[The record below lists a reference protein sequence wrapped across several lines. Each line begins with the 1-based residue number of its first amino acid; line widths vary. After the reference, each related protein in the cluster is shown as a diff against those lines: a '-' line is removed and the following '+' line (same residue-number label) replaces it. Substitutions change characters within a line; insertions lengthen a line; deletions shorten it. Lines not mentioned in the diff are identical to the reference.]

1 MIVKS
6 SRILLTALM
15 CLSAWLLMGF
25 STPSGPVKAT
35 WVWQTELIEDGG
47 KELLSFAQNQGI
59 NLIYLQI
66 NRDLPANQYETFIK
80 NAHADNIAVH
90 ALGGDPGWAQT
101 KHRDRLVG
109 LVDWVNDYN
118 NAEASDARFDGIHL
132 DIEPYVLPEWN
143 TDPEG
148 VIGTWIGNIQAF
160 LDAAHASGSTLDL
173 GIDLPFWFD
182 GYTVPNQGDEKLTE
196 WFMKS
201 FDHVTILAYRNTVD
215 SEHGIV
221 ELARDEMESAQ
232 KLGTKAL
239 VAVNTKQM
247 PGEEHTSFY
256 GSGKSE
262 MDQSLKSLSAALES
276 YTSYGGIAIHD
287 FRNWENMPD
296 GEEPGGSN
304 PEPAPEPDPEPEK
317 PSDGQVPDPDPVD
330 RDKQVRGT
338 YVWEAN
344 QVMEHGQEIIE
355 FAKEKKLNWL
365 FVRLDLQQP
374 VDAYR
379 SFVKEASA
387 AGIEVHAMGGHP
399 IWALTE
405 NRPKMMKLVNYVKK
419 YNQEVAGDERF
430 HGIHLDIEPYVLPE
444 WRKDPDHV
452 LEEWTGN
459 MAAFVQEMKKD
470 SNLQASMDLAV
481 WLDKYKVPGTEES
494 LSKWMIDK
502 MDFVSLMAFRDT
514 AGGSNGIAAVSK
526 EEIAFANEL
535 GKPILISVEMK
546 DSGEGNHITFAEE
559 GSAYMEEE
567 LAKLPGLLAD
577 SPSYT
582 GNVVHAYDYWKTAKP

>member
-25 STPSGPVKAT
+25 SSPSGPVKAT

-47 KELLSFAQNQGI
+47 KDLLDFAQNQGI

-66 NRDLPANQYETFIK
+66 NRDMPASEYEAFIK
-80 NAHADNIAVH
+80 IAHADNIAVH

-118 NAEASDARFDGIHL
+118 NAEASDAQFDGIHL
-132 DIEPYVLPEWN
+132 DIEPYVLPEWG

-148 VIGTWIGNIQAF
+148 VIGTWINNIQAF
-160 LDAAHASGSTLDL
+160 LDAAHASGSKLDL

-182 GYTVPNQGDEKLTE
+182 GYTVPGQGDEKLTE

-201 FDHVTILAYRNTVD
+201 FDHVTVLAYRNTVD

-232 KLGTKAL
+232 RLGTKVL

-247 PGEEHTSFY
+247 PGEEYTSFY

-262 MDQSLKSLSAALES
+262 MDQSLASLSGALES

-296 GEEPGGSN
+296 GGEPGGTK
-304 PEPAPEPDPEPEK
+304 PDPAPNPDPEPET

-374 VDAYR
+374 VEAYR

-405 NRPKMMKLVNYVKK
+405 SRPKMMKLVNYVKK

-444 WRKDPDHV
+444 WRKDPDHL

-459 MAAFVQEMKKD
+459 LSAFVQEIKKD

-481 WLDKYKVPGTEES
+481 WLDKYKVPGTDES
-494 LSKWMIDK
+494 ISKWMIDK

-514 AGGSNGIAAVSK
+514 AGGTNGIAAVSK
-526 EEIAFANEL
+526 EEITFANEL

-577 SPSYT
+577 SPSYS
-582 GNVVHAYDYWKTAKP
+582 GNVVHAYDYWRTAKP

>member
-25 STPSGPVKAT
+25 SSPSGPVKAT

-47 KELLSFAQNQGI
+47 KNLLDFAQNQGI

-66 NRDLPANQYETFIK
+66 NRDMPASEYEAFIK

-118 NAEASDARFDGIHL
+118 NAEASDAQFDGIHL
-132 DIEPYVLPEWN
+132 DIEPYVLPEWG

-148 VIGTWIGNIQAF
+148 VIGTWINNIQAF
-160 LDAAHASGSTLDL
+160 LDAAHASGSKLDL

-182 GYTVPNQGDEKLTE
+182 GYTVPDQGDEKLTE

-201 FDHVTILAYRNTVD
+201 FDHVTVLAYRNTVD

-232 KLGTKAL
+232 RLGTKVL

-247 PGEEHTSFY
+247 PGEEYTSFY

-262 MDQSLKSLSAALES
+262 MDQSLESLSGALES

-296 GEEPGGSN
+296 GGEPGGTN
-304 PEPAPEPDPEPEK
+304 PDPAPNPDPEPET

-374 VDAYR
+374 IEAYR

-405 NRPKMMKLVNYVKK
+405 SRPKMMKLVNYVKK

-444 WRKDPDHV
+444 WRKDPGHL

-459 MAAFVQEMKKD
+459 LSAFVQEIKKD

-494 LSKWMIDK
+494 ISKWMIDK

-514 AGGSNGIAAVSK
+514 AGGTNGIAAVSK

-582 GNVVHAYDYWKTAKP
+582 GNVVHAYDYWRTAKP

>member
-6 SRILLTALM
+6 SRILLSALM
-15 CLSAWLLMGF
+15 CLSAWLLVGF
-25 STPSGPVKAT
+25 SSPSGPVKAT
-35 WVWQTELIEDGG
+35 WVWQTEVIEDGG
-47 KELLSFAQNQGI
+47 KELLDFARNQGI

-66 NRDLPANQYETFIK
+66 NRDLPASRYEAFIK
-80 NAHADNIAVH
+80 NAHADQIAVH

-109 LVDWVNDYN
+109 LVDWVMNYN
-118 NAEASDARFDGIHL
+118 NTVAAGARFDGIHL
-132 DIEPYVLPEWN
+132 DIEPYVLPEWE
-143 TDPEG
+143 TDPQG
-148 VIGTWIGNIQAF
+148 VIRTWIGNMQAF
-160 LDAAHASGSTLDL
+160 LDAAHASRSKLEL

-182 GYTVPNQGDEKLTE
+182 GYTVPDQGDEKLTE

-201 FDHVTILAYRNTVD
+201 FDRVTVMAYRNTVD
-215 SEHGIV
+215 SEYGIV
-221 ELARDEMESAQ
+221 ELARHEMESAQ
-232 KLGTKAL
+232 RLGTQVL
-239 VAVNTKQM
+239 VAVNTKPM
-247 PGEEHTSFY
+247 PGQAYTSFY
-256 GSGKSE
+256 GSSKSE
-262 MDQSLKSLSAALES
+262 MYQSLRSLSGALKS
-276 YTSYGGIAIHD
+276 YTSFGGIAIHD
-287 FRNWENMPD
+287 FFNWKNMPD
-296 GEEPGGSN
+296 GR
-304 PEPAPEPDPEPEK
+304 
-317 PSDGQVPDPDPVD
+317 VPDPDPVQ

-344 QVMEHGQEIIE
+344 QVMKNSHEIIE

-374 VDAYR
+374 VEAYR

-399 IWALTE
+399 LWALTE
-405 NRPKMMKLVNYVKK
+405 NRPKIMRLVNYVKK
-419 YNQEVAGDERF
+419 YNQEVDGGERF

-444 WRKDPDHV
+444 WRKGPENV
-452 LEEWTGN
+452 IKEWTGN
-459 MAAFVQEMKKD
+459 LTAFVQELKKD
-470 SNLQASMDLAV
+470 SNLQASMDMAV
-481 WLDKYKVPGTEES
+481 WLDKYTVSGSDESGRKWMTLMDTYKVLGTNQS
-494 LSKWMIDK
+494 LSKWIIDT

-514 AGGSNGIAAVSK
+514 AGGSNGIVAITK

-546 DSGEGNHITFAEE
+546 QSWEGNHVTFAEE
-559 GSAYMEEE
+559 GSAYMEKE

-582 GNVVHAYDYWKTAKP
+582 GNVVHAYDYWKNAKP